1 MFWPSY
7 YLVLDGRSSVFESF
21 ALAYNITEGNRVTT
35 FLLWLLSVAVIIIG
49 LMALCVGVIFA
60 APLVAMLW
68 ATAYLMMSGQLST
81 TPGPSATAGMKQ
93 DAFGKSTI
101 W

>member
-7 YLVLDGRSSVFESF
+7 YLVLDGRASVFESF
-21 ALAYNITEGNRVTT
+21 AQAYNITEGNRVTT
-35 FLLWLLSVAVIIIG
+35 FLLWLLSIAVIIVG
-49 LMALCVGVIFA
+49 LIALCVGVIFA

-68 ATAYLMMSGQLST
+68 ATAYLMMSGQLSA
-81 TPGPSATAGMKQ
+81 TPGAIPGMKQ